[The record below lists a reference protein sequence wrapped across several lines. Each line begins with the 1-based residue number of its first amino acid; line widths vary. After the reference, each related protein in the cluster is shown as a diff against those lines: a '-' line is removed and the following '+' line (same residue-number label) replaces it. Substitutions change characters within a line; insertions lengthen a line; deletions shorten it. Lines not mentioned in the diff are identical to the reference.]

1 MELKEVYEKI
11 GGDYDDVVRR
21 LMGEKLVRKFL
32 LKFLDDKSYA
42 DLERTLSEGDYKEAF
57 RAAHTLKGV
66 CQNLSLTS
74 LYQVSSQLTEEL
86 RNEDTAVSG
95 NPNISDYMSKV
106 TAEYHMTIEAIHE
119 VELEI
124 QPTRNVKK
132 RDSKNQIIK

>member
-66 CQNLSLTS
+66 CQNLSFDA
-74 LYQVSSQLTEEL
+74 LYQVSAALTESLRAGTLEGSGPLFAKVEDQYRRTVEGLREL
-86 RNEDTAVSG
+86 
-95 NPNISDYMSKV
+95 
-106 TAEYHMTIEAIHE
+106 
-119 VELEI
+119 
-124 QPTRNVKK
+124 Q
-132 RDSKNQIIK
+132 

>member
-32 LKFLDDKSYA
+32 LKFLDDKRYA

-66 CQNLSLTS
+66 CLNLGFTE
-74 LYQVSSQLTEEL
+74 LYKVSAELTEVLRGRETAGSDEL
-86 RNEDTAVSG
+86 YAQVKEQYTTLTDAIRELAG
-95 NPNISDYMSKV
+95 N
-106 TAEYHMTIEAIHE
+106 
-119 VELEI
+119 
-124 QPTRNVKK
+124 
-132 RDSKNQIIK
+132 

>member
-66 CQNLSLTS
+66 CLNLGFTE
-74 LYQVSSQLTEEL
+74 LYKVSAELTELLRGRDITGSAPLYEQVKEQYIILTDAIKEL
-86 RNEDTAVSG
+86 A
-95 NPNISDYMSKV
+95 
-106 TAEYHMTIEAIHE
+106 AEG
-119 VELEI
+119 
-124 QPTRNVKK
+124 
-132 RDSKNQIIK
+132 

>member
-57 RAAHTLKGV
+57 RAAD
-66 CQNLSLTS
+66 SYFIS
-74 LYQVSSQLTEEL
+74 PL
-86 RNEDTAVSG
+86 RFLCISFATAVES
-95 NPNISDYMSKV
+95 
-106 TAEYHMTIEAIHE
+106 
-119 VELEI
+119 
-124 QPTRNVKK
+124 TRASVLG
-132 RDSKNQIIK
+132 